1 MASSSLSYERNE
13 FRGQAVKKGLM
24 RMSEAVKKTTG
35 KDKPLLA
42 ALAGEPVP
50 RPPFWF
56 MRQAG
61 RYLPEYRQLRQQ
73 AGSFLDLCY
82 APDLAAEVT
91 VQPLRRYGMDA
102 AILFSDILVVPHAL
116 GQELAFREGEG
127 PVLGA
132 LDIAALDIGGL
143 DRVAAP
149 VYETVR
155 KTRKLLAEDPGLQD
169 QTLIGFA
176 GAPWT
181 VATYMVEGG
190 GSKEFMKIRE
200 MMYGDPE
207 KLDALVAVLTEATT
221 DYLSRQI
228 EAGAETVQI
237 FDSWAGILPAEMFEK
252 YVIAPTAEIVSA
264 LRSEYPHVPVIGFPK
279 GAGVLYK
286 EYARETGVTALGLDY
301 TLPPEW
307 AAKELQSI
315 CPVQGCLDPA
325 VLLAGGDVML
335 AAAKRILE
343 VFADG
348 PFIFNLGHGINKQTK
363 PETVAQLADF
373 LKGRT

>member
-1 MASSSLSYERNE
+1 VT
-13 FRGQAVKKGLM
+13 QAVKKNADGQ
-24 RMSEAVKKTTG
+24 K
-35 KDKPLLA
+35 KPLLA
-42 ALAGEPVP
+42 ALAGEKAA

-61 RYLPEYRQLRQQ
+61 RYLPEYRALRKD

-82 APDLAAEVT
+82 TPELAAEVT

-116 GQELAFREGEG
+116 GQEVAFQEGKG

-132 LDIAALDIGGL
+132 LDIGVLDVDNL
-143 DRVAAP
+143 HDKAAP

-155 KTRKLLAEDPGLQD
+155 KTRRLLREDPALDD
-169 QTLIGFA
+169 QALIGFA

-200 MMYGDPE
+200 MMYGNPDQ
-207 KLDALVAVLTEATT
+207 LDALIAVLTEATIA
-221 DYLSRQI
+221 YLARQI
-228 EAGAETVQI
+228 EAGAEAIQI
-237 FDSWAGILPAEMFEK
+237 FDSWAGILPEEMFEK
-252 YVIAPTAEIVSA
+252 YVIAPTAEIVA
-264 LRSEYPHVPVIGFPK
+264 VLRQDYPDVPVIGFPK
-279 GAGVLYK
+279 GAGLLYK
-286 EYARETGVTALGLDY
+286 NYAQQTGVTALGLDY

-307 AAKELQSI
+307 AAQELQSI

-325 VLLAGGDVML
+325 LLLAGGDVML
-335 AAAKRILE
+335 AAAQRILD
-343 VFADG
+343 VFSGG
-348 PFIFNLGHGINKQTK
+348 PFIFNLGHGINKETK
-363 PETVAQLADF
+363 PETVAQLSAF
-373 LKGRT
+373 LKGST

>member
-1 MASSSLSYERNE
+1 MT
-13 FRGQAVKKGLM
+13 
-24 RMSEAVKKTTG
+24 EAVKKKTG
-35 KDKPLLA
+35 SNDKTLLA
-42 ALAGEPVP
+42 ALAGETAT

-61 RYLPEYRQLRQQ
+61 RYLPEYRALRAD

-82 APDLAAEVT
+82 SPDLAAEVT

-132 LDIAALDIGGL
+132 LDIGALDVSG
-143 DRVAAP
+143 VAKKAAP

-155 KTRKLLAEDPGLQD
+155 KTRKLLAEDAALND

-200 MMYGDPE
+200 MMYGDPG
-207 KLDALVAVLTEATT
+207 KLDALIAVLTEATT
-221 DYLSRQI
+221 EYLCRQI
-228 EAGAETVQI
+228 DAGAEAVQI
-237 FDSWAGILPAEMFEK
+237 FDSWAGILPEKMFEK
-252 YVIAPTAEIVSA
+252 YVIAPTAEIVA
-264 LRSEYPHVPVIGFPK
+264 VLRQKYPHVPAIGFPK
-279 GAGVLYK
+279 GAGLLYK
-286 EYARETGVTALGLDY
+286 PYAQETGVTALGLDY
-301 TLPPEW
+301 TLPVNW

-325 VLLAGGDVML
+325 LLLAGGDVML
-335 AAAKRILE
+335 AAAKHILE
-343 VFADG
+343 AFSGG

-363 PETVAQLADF
+363 PETVAQLSDF
-373 LKGRT
+373 LKGQK